1 MDIKNL
7 SGMVG
12 NTAPDTPL
20 SRPDAQLKNACADFE
35 GIMLQ
40 QLFESMKKTV
50 GNGGVFG
57 DSHQKKMYESM
68 FIQEVST
75 TLARQRGVGLAE
87 ALYRQVARQTDDE
100 NGVGDK

>member
-12 NTAPDTPL
+12 NTAPDAQP
-20 SRPDAQLKNACADFE
+20 SRPDAKLKNACADFE

-50 GNGGVFG
+50 GSGGVFG
-57 DSHQKKMYESM
+57 DSHQKQMYESM
-68 FIQEVST
+68 FIQEVSA
-75 TLARQRGVGLAE
+75 TLARERGVGLAE
-87 ALYRQVARQTDDE
+87 ALYRQVARQTDGD
-100 NGVGDK
+100 NGDGDK